1 MMKIVNSFEHP
12 IRQSI
17 VLVILCLVVQLT
29 VFGFHKSEAAPHLF
43 HWVISMSVLL
53 LFAFFNSVY
62 LLKTNDTGPY
72 IRNSMYAFVLLLI
85 STFAMATGFSEEMA
99 SNRMSVRWIY
109 FMIIFSYFIF
119 LTIAYFMRKIIEY
132 AQRQDTESKT

>member
-1 MMKIVNSFEHP
+1 MIKLVDSLEHP

-17 VLVILCLVVQLT
+17 VLLIVCLVGQLAVL
-29 VFGFHKSEAAPHLF
+29 VFHQSEGAPHLF

-62 LLKTNDTGPY
+62 LLKTKDARLY
-72 IRNSMYAFVLLLI
+72 IRNSIYAFVILLV
-85 STFAMATGFSEEMA
+85 STFGMAVGFSEEMS
-99 SNRMSVRWIY
+99 SNQMSVRWI
-109 FMIIFSYFIF
+109 FFTIIFSYFIF

-132 AQRQDTESKT
+132 AQRQDTESKS

>member
-1 MMKIVNSFEHP
+1 MIKLINSIEHP

-17 VLVILCLVVQLT
+17 LLLIVCLVGQLT
-29 VFGFHKSEAAPHLF
+29 LLIFHHSDGTPHLY
-43 HWVISMSVLL
+43 HWIVSMSVLL

-62 LLKTNDTGPY
+62 LLKTNDTGIY
-72 IRNSMYAFVLLLI
+72 IRNSIYAFVMLLVG
-85 STFAMATGFSEEMA
+85 TFCMAVGFSDEIPA
-99 SNRMSVRWIY
+99 NRMSVRWIF

-132 AQRQDTESKT
+132 AQRQDTESKS

>member
-1 MMKIVNSFEHP
+1 MIKWTNTIEHP

-17 VLVILCLVVQLT
+17 VLAIICLIGQMVVVI
-29 VFGFHKSEAAPHLF
+29 FHLGDDAPHLY
-43 HWVISMSVLL
+43 HWVVSMSVLL

-62 LLKTNDTGPY
+62 LLKTKDTGLY
-72 IRNSMYAFVLLLI
+72 IRNSIYAFVILLV
-85 STFAMATGFSEEMA
+85 STFVMAVGFSDEIP
-99 SNRMSVRWIY
+99 SNRMSVRWIF

-132 AQRQDTESKT
+132 AQRQDTESKS